1 MSGTENS
8 DVTPAVHRA
17 LAVQLFNRTW
27 QLLESPRSAADD
39 RAMLASAVASRLHWS
54 GIGTDENYA
63 AGDWLVA
70 HVASHLGYADVA
82 LEFAGSAYET
92 ALAAAPPVPS
102 WLVAS
107 TQEGLA
113 RAHAGAGH
121 DDERDRFAADA
132 RATLEAVDDT
142 EDRDLIAGQLASIP
156 GPARGVEPVRHRGA
170 SATGRR
176 TPRSLASTSQRCRT
190 TMSECR

>member
-1 MSGTENS
+1 MSPADAPE
-8 DVTPAVHRA
+8 VTSATHRT

-27 QLLESPRSAADD
+27 ELLESSRAPADD
-39 RAMLASAVASRLHWS
+39 RTMLACALASRLHWS

-70 HVASHLGYADVA
+70 HVASHLGYCDVA
-82 LEFAGSAYET
+82 LDFAASAYET
-92 ALAAAPPVPS
+92 ALAAAPPVPL
-102 WLVAS
+102 WLLAS

-113 RAHAGAGH
+113 RAHACAGH

-132 RATLEAVDDT
+132 RATLDAVDDE

-156 GPARGVEPVRHRGA
+156 GLPGA
-170 SATGRR
+170 
-176 TPRSLASTSQRCRT
+176 
-190 TMSECR
+190 